1 MRERVLYIDM
11 AKGFTMITI
20 VMLHVTLN
28 NLEGDSCIMIN
39 SFNHSFNTR
48 LLFFLSGM
56 VAALGGAFSCNWKDI
71 RKFVGK
77 KVRTL
82 LMPYIIWGVV
92 VMPFIFEGNSI
103 FDFDSILI
111 SSFKPPFNGYWFL
124 LYLFAIQ
131 MLFLGIKVISS
142 RLSILVRNDLVR
154 EVLVAVPFSLLLFPI
169 YEYVLIFLLGYFF
182 SNYWSRFLFSDVVQ
196 AVSFCL
202 FIVLFTICR
211 ENCREILRYIMALSA
226 IIAIVGIMRRL
237 STPPNEYPNKF
248 GELLCN
254 VGRHSLEIY
263 LLHYSFTWIF
273 RDMLISVAN
282 IYAIPLYLMIIV
294 ISTFIC
300 LLCCYIADGMK
311 KIPYM
316 SFLLF
321 GGR

>member
-1 MRERVLYIDM
+1 MKERILYIDM
-11 AKGFTMITI
+11 AKGFAMITI

-28 NLEGDSCIMIN
+28 NFEGDSCIMIN

-56 VAALGGAFSCNWKDI
+56 VAALGGAVSCNWRDI
-71 RKFVGK
+71 RKFVTK
-77 KVRTL
+77 KVSTL
-82 LMPYIIWGVV
+82 LLPYFIWGVV
-92 VMPFIFEGNSI
+92 VMPFIFEGYSILDFSSI
-103 FDFDSILI
+103 FM
-111 SSFKPPFNGYWFL
+111 SSFTPPFNGYWFL

-131 MLFLGIKVISS
+131 MLFLGIKIVSS
-142 RLSILVRNDLVR
+142 WLSTFVKDDFMR
-154 EVLVAVPFSLLLFPI
+154 EVLVVVPLSLLLFPI
-169 YEYVLIFLLGYFF
+169 YEYFLIFMLGYFF
-182 SNYWSRFLFSDVVQ
+182 SNYGSSFLFSDAVQ

-202 FIVLFTICR
+202 FFALFAICKVSNG
-211 ENCREILRYIMALSA
+211 EMLRFIMALSA
-226 IIAIVGIMRRL
+226 VVTIVGIMRRL
-237 STPPNEYPNKF
+237 SETNECQNGICEF
-248 GELLCN
+248 LCN

-273 RDMLISVAN
+273 RDIHVSVASL
-282 IYAIPLYLMIIV
+282 YAIPLYLMIFV

-311 KIPYM
+311 KIPYV

>member
-1 MRERVLYIDM
+1 
-11 AKGFTMITI
+11 MITI

-28 NLEGDSCIMIN
+28 NLEGDSCIIIN

-56 VAALGGAFSCNWKDI
+56 VAALGGAVSCNWRDI
-71 RKFVGK
+71 KRFVAK
-77 KVRTL
+77 KVKTL
-82 LMPYIIWGVV
+82 LLPYIIWGVV
-92 VMPFIFEGNSI
+92 VMPFVFDGYSI
-103 FDFDSILI
+103 HDFDSILL

-124 LYLFAIQ
+124 LYLFVIQ
-131 MLFLGIKVISS
+131 MQFLGIKVISS
-142 RLSILVRNDLVR
+142 RLSIFVRNDLVR

-182 SNYWSRFLFSDVVQ
+182 SNYGSRFLFCDVAQ

-202 FIVLFTICR
+202 FIVLFTIYR
-211 ENCREILRYIMALSA
+211 ENGREILRYIMAVSA
-226 IIAIVGIMRRL
+226 IFAIVGIMNRL
-237 STPPNEYPNKF
+237 STPNEYPNKF
-248 GELLCN
+248 RELLCN

-273 RDMLISVAN
+273 RDMLVSVAN
-282 IYAIPLYLMIIV
+282 IYAIPLYLMIFV